1 MRSPTRHAK
10 PTPARCAAQVTALL
24 VILGACSGCT
34 RPGLSL
40 SADPRQ
46 APIFQSAAPA
56 AGVNPPT
63 AADTT
68 YPYAGAL
75 AAMILS
81 VGGLVVVVLGFRLV
95 NQLATANR
103 TNGTAPT

>member
-1 MRSPTRHAK
+1 
-10 PTPARCAAQVTALL
+10 
-24 VILGACSGCT
+24 VILGACTGCT

-81 VGGLVVVVLGFRLV
+81 VAGLVVVVLGFRLV